1 MKFLTCSLLL
11 SWFAIVLEIAFQET
25 VPRGTL
31 FLPIVCA
38 VLLWAPAATAMLTG
52 GLLLLVDW
60 TARPTLLPIVPF
72 VIPFLTAALFS
83 SPDQAGEYRRSR
95 FGLRFP
101 EAFQLPVFVLVAL
114 TLEQLSGIPVR
125 DWPSGPLDLMLVLQR
140 IQPLALI
147 AVPVSASLTFLMKL
161 AEETGLR
168 RVTV

>member
-11 SWFAIVLEIAFQET
+11 SWCSIVLEIAFQDT

-38 VLLWAPAATAMLTG
+38 VLLWAPAAPALLTG
-52 GLLLLVDW
+52 GLLLLADW

-83 SPDQAGEYRRSR
+83 SRDETGEYRRSR
-95 FGLRFP
+95 FGLRLP

-125 DWPSGPLDLMLVLQR
+125 DWPSGPPDLMQVLQR
-140 IQPLALI
+140 MQPLVLI

-168 RVTV
+168 RVTA